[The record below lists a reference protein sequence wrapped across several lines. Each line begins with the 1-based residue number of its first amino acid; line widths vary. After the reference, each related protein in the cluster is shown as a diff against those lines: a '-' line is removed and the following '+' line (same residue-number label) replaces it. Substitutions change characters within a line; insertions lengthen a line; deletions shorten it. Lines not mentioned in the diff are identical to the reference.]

1 MRNKQIEMLI
11 PSIRLASNV
20 GKPIL
25 AAWTYQD
32 DSLAI
37 AYVDYRNTERF
48 ISWHAPTNQQDNYDD
63 AGALNSALLQLG
75 LEAPDQL
82 DRALSKRF
90 RPKNPV

>member
-1 MRNKQIEMLI
+1 MGAIT
-11 PSIRLASNV
+11 A

-25 AAWTYQD
+25 AAWPYHD

-37 AYVDYRNTERF
+37 AYIDYRNAERF
-48 ISWHAPTNQQDNYDD
+48 IFWHAPTSQQTNFDD
-63 AGALNSALLQLG
+63 AASLNSALLQLG

-82 DRALSKRF
+82 DRALTKRF